1 MTKRVHVVDDDA
13 SFRTAIER
21 RLKRAGYNVA
31 AYPSAQ
37 QLLDDL
43 PQEDELGC
51 VLLDVQIPG
60 MTGPEL
66 QDRLRHLGSMLPIIF
81 VTGIPDVRTTVKTIK
96 AGAEDFLTKPI
107 SSDKLLEAVER
118 AIANHERVRESK
130 GKLDVARARV
140 ARLTPREREVF
151 DLITRGATNKGAA
164 RALGCTERTVK
175 AHRRQVMEKVEV
187 KNLPELVTFAER
199 LYGDN

>member
-66 QDRLRHLGSMLPIIF
+66 QDRLRHPRIY
-81 VTGIPDVRTTVKTIK
+81 
-96 AGAEDFLTKPI
+96 A
-107 SSDKLLEAVER
+107 
-118 AIANHERVRESK
+118 ANHLCDRYSRCPDHGEDHK
-130 GKLDVARARV
+130 GGR
-140 ARLTPREREVF
+140 
-151 DLITRGATNKGAA
+151 RGFSHQADIF
-164 RALGCTERTVK
+164 R
-175 AHRRQVMEKVEV
+175 
-187 KNLPELVTFAER
+187 
-199 LYGDN
+199 